1 MVDAWRFRQAG
12 RAASATAFPTAYH
25 RQPPTTPMTVLSF
38 DERGVEVVYEGTEFR
53 LEAELIEEATRK
65 DYPDVT
71 DHEVLQLVEEDP
83 ALSAEPCR
91 IQDILD

>member
-1 MVDAWRFRQAG
+1 
-12 RAASATAFPTAYH
+12 
-25 RQPPTTPMTVLSF
+25 MTVLSF
-38 DERGVEVVYEGTEFR
+38 DERGVEVVYEGAEFR

-83 ALSAEPCR
+83 ALSAEPRR

>member
-1 MVDAWRFRQAG
+1 MVDAWGFRPAG

-25 RQPPTTPMTVLSF
+25 RQPSTTPMTVLSF

-83 ALSAEPCR
+83 ALSAEPRR

>member
-1 MVDAWRFRQAG
+1 M
-12 RAASATAFPTAYH
+12 AFPTAYH
-25 RQPPTTPMTVLSF
+25 RQPPTPPMTVLSF

-65 DYPDVT
+65 DYPDIT

-83 ALSAEPCR
+83 ALSAEPRR

>member
-1 MVDAWRFRQAG
+1 MVDAWRFRPAG

-53 LEAELIEEATRK
+53 LEAELIEAATRK

-83 ALSAEPCR
+83 ALSAEPRR